1 MIKLRDYQES
11 IIESVRKEFG
21 RGKKRVCL
29 QLPTGAGKT
38 ILSAFMIKGA
48 LSKGL
53 RVLFLVHLKELI
65 DQTSEKLTMLD
76 IDHGLIA
83 AGEKPRRA
91 DCQLAMMQTYVRR
104 MHGLTEPDLIIVDEC
119 HRAMG
124 NTYQKIIN
132 AYPNAKVLGL
142 TATPQR
148 LDGKGLGRT
157 FESLVCGITTRELMD
172 KGHLNDYEYY
182 SAPNE
187 IDFDTVKTKMGDYD
201 QAQLES
207 ILDNADMY
215 GDILTNYKKYLDG
228 QKAIVFETGIRRSMQ
243 TALRLRANGV
253 PAAHLDG
260 GMKKKDRKDILD
272 KFRKGELKV
281 LCNCNLFSEGFD
293 VSDCDGVILARPTKS
308 LSMFLQQVGR
318 GLRKSER
325 PTIII
330 DHVKNWSRHGL
341 PDDKREWSLEDKKK
355 SSTEQEV
362 KTKMCKECFCIYPS
376 RLGEC
381 PQCGTPSKNI
391 ELEEI
396 KKSTFVDVELR
407 KIDKMDLQKNFYGR
421 VPKDKLAAAV
431 SACRSLKELQ
441 ALGKK
446 LKYKPGWA
454 WMKWNERNR
463 STKGATDGL
472 Q

>member
-1 MIKLRDYQES
+1 
-11 IIESVRKEFG
+11 
-21 RGKKRVCL
+21 
-29 QLPTGAGKT
+29 
-38 ILSAFMIKGA
+38 MIKGA
-48 LSKGL
+48 LAKGL

-65 DQTSEKLTMLD
+65 EQTSEKLTMLE

-83 AGEKPRRA
+83 AGEKPRKA

-104 MHGLTEPDLIIVDEC
+104 MHGLPEPDLIIVDEC
-119 HRAMG
+119 HRSQS
-124 NTYQKIIN
+124 NTYQKIIK
-132 AYPNAKVLGL
+132 AYPNAKILGL

-172 KGHLNDYEYY
+172 KGFLNDYEYY

-187 IDFDTVKTKMGDYD
+187 IDFDAVKTKMGDYD
-201 QAQLES
+201 QAQIES

-260 GMKKKDRKDILD
+260 GMKKVDRKRILD
-272 KFRKGELKV
+272 QFRKGELKV

-308 LSMFLQQVGR
+308 LSMFLQQCGR
-318 GLRKSER
+318 GLRPSANK
-325 PTIII
+325 TIII

-341 PDDKREWSLEDKKK
+341 PDDVREWTLEDKKRN
-355 SSTEQEV
+355 STEQEV
-362 KTKMCKECFCIYPS
+362 KTKMCSKCFCIYPS
-376 RLGEC
+376 ARKEC

-391 ELEEI
+391 ELEDI
-396 KKSTFVDVELR
+396 KKDTFVDMELR

-421 VPKDKLAAAV
+421 IPKDKLAAAV
-431 SACRSLKELQ
+431 NACKSYKELQ
-441 ALGKK
+441 ALGKR

-454 WMKWNERNR
+454 WVKWNER
-463 STKGATDGL
+463 S
-472 Q
+472 

>member
-1 MIKLRDYQES
+1 MQLRDYQQE
-11 IIESVRKEFG
+11 IIDKVRKEFA

-48 LSKGL
+48 LAKGL

-65 DQTSEKLTMLD
+65 EQTSEKLKLLE

-83 AGEKPRRA
+83 AGEKPKKA

-104 MHGLTEPDLIIVDEC
+104 MHGLPEPDLIIVDEC
-119 HRAMG
+119 HRVMG
-124 NTYQKIIN
+124 NTYQKIIET
-132 AYPNAKVLGL
+132 YPNAKVLGL

-172 KGHLNDYEYY
+172 KGFLNDYEYY
-182 SAPNE
+182 SAPNQ
-187 IDFDTVKTKMGDYD
+187 IDFDAVKTKMGDYD
-201 QAQLES
+201 QAQIETL
-207 ILDNADMY
+207 LDNADMY
-215 GDILTNYKKYLDG
+215 GDILVNYKKYLDG
-228 QKAIVFETGIRRSMQ
+228 QKAIVFETGVRRSMQ

-260 GMKKKDRKDILD
+260 GMRKRDRVKILD
-272 KFRKGELKV
+272 QFRKGELKV

-293 VSDCDGVILARPTKS
+293 VEDCDGVILARPTKS
-308 LSMFLQQVGR
+308 LSMFLQQIGR
-318 GLRKSER
+318 GLRKSAR

-341 PDDKREWSLEDKKK
+341 PDDKREWSLDDRKK
-355 SSTEQEV
+355 SSTEQEI
-362 KTKMCKECFCIYPS
+362 KTKMCSVCFCIYPS
-376 RLGEC
+376 RCKEC

-391 ELEEI
+391 ELEEV
-396 KKSTFVDVELR
+396 KKERFVDIELK

-421 VPKDKLAAAV
+421 VPKEKLSAAV
-431 SACRSLKELQ
+431 DACKSLKELQ

-454 WMKWNERNR
+454 WMKWNEKQAQR
-463 STKGATDGL
+463 S
-472 Q
+472 